1 MKTAVSSYSFS
12 QYLGRGKDLLWAVE
26 TAAELGFE
34 GMEFTGLGGEAPE
47 DLAAG
52 VKDACAAFG
61 LPIVSYT
68 VGANLLDNTP
78 AAVEGVKRELQIA
91 AILGAPVLRHD
102 AAWRGPDQS
111 KSEAEFDAVL
121 PALADACRQITQ
133 FAAELNIRTC
143 VENHGYFVQDSI
155 RCEKLARA
163 VADPNFGWL
172 IDIGNFL
179 CADDDPVA
187 ATRRMAPFA
196 VHVHAKD
203 FRVTSAAA
211 SAGKG
216 GLRSRGGALL
226 EGTAVGEGSVDVRGC
241 VAAIE
246 AAGYNGFISI
256 EYEGSDD
263 CLKGLAAGLKNLRAA
278 YGLRQ
283 P

>member
-34 GMEFTGLGGEAPE
+34 GIEFTGLGGEAPE

-52 VKDACAAFG
+52 LKDACAAFG

-68 VGANLLDNTP
+68 VGANLLDKTP
-78 AAVEGVKRELQIA
+78 AAIEGVKRELQIA

-102 AAWRGPDQS
+102 AAWRGPEDS
-111 KSEAEFDAVL
+111 KDEAAFDAVL
-121 PALADACRQITQ
+121 PQLAEACREITQ
-133 FAAELNIRTC
+133 FAAELGIRTC
-143 VENHGYFVQDSI
+143 VENHGYFVQDSV
-155 RCEKLARA
+155 RCAKLARA
-163 VADPNFGWL
+163 VGDRNFGWL

-179 CADDDPVA
+179 CADDDPVV
-187 ATRRMAPFA
+187 ATKRMAPFV

-203 FRVTSAAA
+203 FRVTPAAG

-226 EGTAVGEGSVDVRGC
+226 EGTAVGEGSVDVPAC
-241 VAAIE
+241 MAALK
-246 AAGYNGFISI
+246 AVGYSGFVSI

-278 YGLRQ
+278 IG
-283 P
+283 